1 MAQHEY
7 KQLSDKLFTYRGM
20 VYPLVDTHDQTL
32 MYLDNLEAFEIRDD
46 DVFVVTFPKSGTV
59 WTQRI
64 MTLLYEEDFPESKNQ
79 MTLEQMPWLEF
90 LQKGH
95 DYNTRPSPR
104 LFCSHLHE
112 HLMPRGLQGKGKI
125 IYVTRNPKDIMVS
138 YFHFSKIMK
147 KLECLDTYNDMLD
160 KFFTGWMVG
169 GCWFDHVRGWYTN
182 RDKYNILFLS
192 YEEMIKDL
200 RAAVVRICEFVG
212 KNLSD
217 AAIDSVVERAS
228 FNYMKEDPKANYE
241 FIPESDKV
249 PGRGSFLRKGTV
261 GDWRN
266 SLTVA
271 QNERFDRV
279 FQEKM
284 KDVPL
289 EIVWDL
295 TELKG

>member
-1 MAQHEY
+1 M
-7 KQLSDKLFTYRGM
+7 
-20 VYPLVDTHDQTL
+20 
-32 MYLDNLEAFEIRDD
+32 
-46 DVFVVTFPKSGTV
+46 
-59 WTQRI
+59 QRI
-64 MTLLYEEDFPESKNQ
+64 VTLLYEEDFPESKNQ
-79 MTLEQMPWLEF
+79 MTFEQMPWLEF
-90 LQKGH
+90 LTKGD

-112 HLMPRGLQGKGKI
+112 HLMPHSLQGKGKI

-138 YFHFSKIMK
+138 YFHFSQILKN
-147 KLECLDTYNDMLD
+147 LECLESYNDMLE

-169 GCWFDHVRGWYTN
+169 GCWFDHVRGWCTN
-182 RDKYNILFLS
+182 KDKYNILFLS

-217 AAIDSVVERAS
+217 AAIDSVVEKAS
-228 FNYMKEDPKANYE
+228 FNYMKKDPKANYE
-241 FIPESDKV
+241 CMPESKKV
-249 PGRGSFLRKGTV
+249 PGGKFLRKGTV
-261 GDWRN
+261 GDWKH